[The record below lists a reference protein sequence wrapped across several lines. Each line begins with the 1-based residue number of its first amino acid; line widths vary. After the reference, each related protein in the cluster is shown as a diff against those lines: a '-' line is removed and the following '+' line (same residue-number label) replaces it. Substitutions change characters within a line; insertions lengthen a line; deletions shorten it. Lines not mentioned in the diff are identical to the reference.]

1 MPENSLH
8 EVLRDKED
16 EIKILITR
24 NEISVNEMNA
34 AIQRAK
40 DTEQLRKR
48 DITVMCLVFVVFV
61 VLAIVTN
68 LCGIV
73 NLNIAPVR

>member
-40 DTEQLRKR
+40 NTEQLRKR

>member
-1 MPENSLH
+1 MHQNSLYEALH
-8 EVLRDKED
+8 DKDD
-16 EIKILITR
+16 EIKILLTR

-48 DITVMCLVFVVFV
+48 DVTVLCLLFVVFVVFV
-61 VLAIVTN
+61 VVAN
-68 LCGIV
+68 LCDFL
-73 NLNIAPVR
+73 NL

>member
-61 VLAIVTN
+61 VFAIATN

-73 NLNIAPVR
+73 NPLR

>member
-1 MPENSLH
+1 MHENSLS

-16 EIKILITR
+16 EIKILVTR

-40 DTEQLRKR
+40 DIEQQRKR
-48 DITVMCLVFVVFV
+48 DVTVMCLLFVVFV
-61 VLAIVTN
+61 VFAVVADI
-68 LCGIV
+68 CGF
-73 NLNIAPVR
+73 